1 VRVFPV
7 LIRRVGLLV
16 LAAAVGCQVKQ
27 LPPRPPAG
35 AAGETLR
42 LPPDSAIPDNEM
54 GLAVRRGR
62 ALLANTRDSLPGHVG
77 SDLRCFSCHLKEGT
91 QPGAFPLIGAY
102 SRFPQYRPRNGL
114 VNLLED
120 RINDCFE
127 RSLNGKALPRE
138 GREMREIVA
147 YLAFLSRG
155 VAPPGDIP
163 GIGVRALEP
172 LHPDTIQGQAIFAET
187 CSRCHGN
194 DGAGT
199 ALAPPLWGP
208 RGFNIGAGMARLR
221 TAAAFIRDNM
231 PNDRAVVLTDQHAY
245 DVAAYVLS
253 RPRPDFARKGED
265 WPNGDPPPDVAYS
278 TRAATLKAS
287 GSRPKP

>member
-1 VRVFPV
+1 MRSAPALLILVTACAIENRTPAPAPPPPPASSAAKLIFPDESEIPDGPEGAA
-7 LIRRVGLLV
+7 IRR
-16 LAAAVGCQVKQ
+16 
-27 LPPRPPAG
+27 
-35 AAGETLR
+35 
-42 LPPDSAIPDNEM
+42 
-54 GLAVRRGR
+54 GLAIVS
-62 ALLANTRDSLPGHVG
+62 NVRDSLPGLTR
-77 SDLRCFSCHLKEGT
+77 SDLNCTSCHLDNGT
-91 QPGAFPLIGAY
+91 RAWAAPFVGVYG
-102 SRFPQYRPRNGL
+102 RFPQYRSRNDR
-114 VNLLED
+114 VNILED

-163 GIGVRALEP
+163 GIGVRTLEP
-172 LHPDTIQGQAIFAET
+172 LRPDTAQGQAIFAET

-208 RGFNIGAGMARLR
+208 RGFNVGAGMARLR